1 VIELARRKSAK
12 KIQGSQSNETE
23 DVTKAKQEDARHATT
38 KRTEHAS
45 HGSKFSPEY
54 LKGAIVVLGI
64 LVIISAY
71 MLGFQYGKLS
81 TYSSTTTGANTQPAA
96 TAAPAQA
103 AAVPST
109 PPPPTV
115 SKTAKPDVKLFIMSY
130 CPYGLQMQ
138 KAWIQAEELLGSKA
152 NMQVHWVNYAMHGYK
167 EVQDN
172 VHEYCIQK
180 EQPDKFVAYEKCFV
194 EKTDYAACAAATG
207 VDTAKVD
214 SCYAATDA
222 KFGIQAAYDDKASW
236 LSGRYPKFP
245 IDDALNQQYGVRGSP
260 TLVINGKQVQVA
272 RSAEAVKQ
280 AVCAAFTT
288 PPKECQTTL
297 NTKQEQ
303 PGPGS
308 IGAGTIASAGPA
320 AAGCGA

>member
-1 VIELARRKSAK
+1 VIVLAKRKHTQDQEDKHAEKKTVHETGQAHKAPKQAK
-12 KIQGSQSNETE
+12 KG
-23 DVTKAKQEDARHATT
+23 DL
-38 KRTEHAS
+38 
-45 HGSKFSPEY
+45 FSTCF
-54 LKGAIVVLGI
+54 LQWTIAVLVV
-64 LVIISAY
+64 LVIISGY
-71 MLGFQYGKLS
+71 WLGYQYGKLS
-81 TYSSTTTGANTQPAA
+81 VMTPSTATPTPVTTTQQAQQP
-96 TAAPAQA
+96 TQA
-103 AAVPST
+103 AQQT

-115 SKTAKPDVKLFIMSY
+115 PKTAKPDVKLFIMSY

-138 KAWIQAEELLGSKA
+138 KAFVQAQELLGGKA

-180 EQPDKFVAYEKCFV
+180 DQPDKFIAFEKCFV

-207 VDTAKVD
+207 VDTAKVQT
-214 SCYAATDA
+214 CYDATDTQ
-222 KFGIQAAYDDKASW
+222 FGIQAAYDDKSSW
-236 LSGRYPKFP
+236 LSGRYPKFG

-260 TLVINGKQVQVA
+260 TMVINGKQVSVA

-280 AVCAAFTT
+280 AICNAFTT

-297 NTKQEQ
+297 NTNQEQ
-303 PGPGS
+303 PGPGP
-308 IGAGTIASAGPA
+308 IGSGTTTGAA